1 MPKRIAFSRYGD
13 SDVLEYLDFDV
24 DEPKSDEVVVENKAI
39 GINYIDTYIRSGLYP
54 VKTLPSG
61 LGSEAAG
68 IVTHIGDNVTDFK
81 VGDRVAYAQASLGA
95 YSQYHL
101 VNENILVKLPDEVTF
116 EQAAASMLKGL
127 TVYYLLTQTYPLK
140 QNEIFLFHAAAG
152 GVGSIACQWS
162 KIIGAKM
169 IATAGSDEKI
179 SIAKKNG
186 AWQGI
191 NYNVE
196 NVVERVLALT
206 KQQKVNVVYDS
217 IGKNMWIKSLDCL
230 KRRGLMV
237 SFGNSSGPVT
247 DVNLAILNQKGSLYV
262 TRPSLASYITN
273 KTELNIAANE
283 FFSYV
288 AKGAIDITIREQQ
301 KFALK
306 DAATAHKIIQSRKTI
321 GPSLLIP

>member
-1 MPKRIAFSRYGD
+1 MAKRIVFPCYGD
-13 SDVLEYLDFDV
+13 SDVLEYLDFNV
-24 DEPKSDEVVVENKAI
+24 NKPNEHEVVVENKAI

-54 VKTLPSG
+54 VKALPSG
-61 LGSEAAG
+61 IGTEGAG
-68 IVTHIGDNVTDFK
+68 IISDIGSKVTDFK
-81 VGDRVAYAQASLGA
+81 IGDRVAYAQAPLGA
-95 YSQYHL
+95 YSQYHI
-101 VNENILVKLPDEVTF
+101 VNKDLLAKLPDAVTF

-127 TVYYLLTQTYPLK
+127 TVYYLLTQTYALK
-140 QNEIFLFHAAAG
+140 KDEIFLFHAAAG

-179 SIAKKNG
+179 AIAKHNG

-191 NYNVE
+191 NYNTE
-196 NVVERVLALT
+196 NVVERVLTLT

-217 IGKNMWIKSLDCL
+217 IGKDMWLRSLDCL

-262 TRPSLASYITN
+262 TRPSLGSYITN
-273 KTELNIAANE
+273 KVELDIAANQ
-283 FFSYV
+283 FFNYV
-288 AKGAIDITIREQQ
+288 ATGAIKITIREQQ

-306 DAATAHKIIQSRKTI
+306 DAALAHKMIQSRKTI
-321 GPSLLIP
+321 GSCLLIP